1 VTRGLH
7 NNFGGYKFAY
17 QRDVMFSALA
27 YQSKWPN
34 EWAKEW
40 FYMKNDLNEQTD
52 IKELFRLLLLQ
63 ASDIKSQ
70 RVTSTLKLRLL

>member
-1 VTRGLH
+1 
-7 NNFGGYKFAY
+7 
-17 QRDVMFSALA
+17 MFSALA